1 MISIIQIRK
10 IRLVFVELVDEKRNI
25 DSQAESNHEIK
36 SNQQDGLRF
45 SFCLNKN
52 QQVTKNIILSI
63 LIESFFFF
71 NKWIF
76 QEKDKKISS
85 FIIFHFVINLL

>member
-45 SFCLNKN
+45 SFCLNNN
-52 QQVTKNIILSI
+52 QQVTKNIILSMI
-63 LIESFFFF
+63 ELIESFFF
-71 NKWIF
+71 K
-76 QEKDKKISS
+76 
-85 FIIFHFVINLL
+85 